1 MATGTWKPNLTLLS
15 SGTLTTNTE
24 GHVYAEFELPSPTLA
39 EIQKYNV
46 LFIMIEDQQTST
58 GHYNGGMYAVSS
70 TVFAGTE
77 DYNRYRYVGTN
88 FNAYISFYLT
98 ANNKIGVHIENS
110 TAVAAGNRLIKY
122 VVYGLQ

>member
-1 MATGTWKPNLTLLS
+1 MATGTWKQNLALLS
-15 SGTLTTNTE
+15 SGTLTTNT
-24 GHVYAEFELPSPTLA
+24 GGLAYAEFELPSPTLN
-39 EIQKYNV
+39 EISKYNV
-46 LFIMIEDQQTST
+46 LFIMIEDQQDST
-58 GHYNGGMYAVSS
+58 GHYLGGMYAVSS
-70 TVFAGTE
+70 AIFTGTE

-88 FNAYISFYLT
+88 FNAYVSFNLT